1 MTLGNDQKEKILEEE
16 LYRAQVRKIAELPG
30 SPKLKRRY
38 FVVKGQLYDLTRKQE
53 EQRHPHVVAHIGETA
68 WKKVQERHAPKPG
81 SLNVEFELAEKWI
94 TDYILAGGVEA
105 PEVRP
110 PAEDIVIEFL
120 KTQLEIIKEK
130 LATE

>member
-16 LYRAQVRKIAELPG
+16 LYRAQVRKVAELPG
-30 SPKLKRRY
+30 SPRLKRRY

-81 SLNVEFELAEKWI
+81 SLNVEFELAENGSQTIFSQAELKHQKC
-94 TDYILAGGVEA
+94 DPRQGIL
-105 PEVRP
+105 
-110 PAEDIVIEFL
+110 
-120 KTQLEIIKEK
+120 
-130 LATE
+130 